1 MEQAGRSR
9 KTDTRSA
16 CELEL
21 EELHHALLTLYDEL
35 TETTAWTALVIDGVC
50 GILGEPPT
58 DVDSDTYTGMRFA
71 ASWLKRRN
79 QAHASTLKTVC
90 NRLREIRGG

>member
-1 MEQAGRSR
+1 MERAGR
-9 KTDTRSA
+9 KQKA
-16 CELEL
+16 EMHAAHELED
-21 EELHHALLTLYDEL
+21 LHHALLALYDEL
-35 TETTAWTALVIDGVC
+35 TETTALTALVLDGAC

-58 DVDSDTYTGMRFA
+58 DTDSATYTGMRFA

-79 QAHASTLKTVC
+79 QSHASSLKAAC

>member
-1 MEQAGRSR
+1 MERAGRSR
-9 KTDTRSA
+9 KTDMRA
-16 CELEL
+16 AREL
-21 EELHHALLTLYDEL
+21 EELHRALLALYDDL
-35 TETTAWTALVIDGVC
+35 TETTALTALVFDGVC

-58 DVDSDTYTGMRFA
+58 DADSDTCTGMRFA

-79 QAHASTLKTVC
+79 QTHVSTLKAVC

>member
-1 MEQAGRSR
+1 MQQAGQRR
-9 KTDTRSA
+9 RTDMREA
-16 CELEL
+16 REL

-35 TETTAWTALVIDGVC
+35 TETTAWTALVVDGIC

-79 QAHASTLKTVC
+79 QSHANTLKAAC